1 MEFEDFIAIEEA
13 RANAFNLFSALFCQP
28 EDEVLRD
35 SGLFV
40 SLKKSFEILNIDKKG
55 CVEELEESLKGFT
68 ETELL
73 VEYAQLFVGPFKTLA
88 PPYSSIYLGG
98 DSVMTDDTIWVLEQ
112 YRKMGL
118 DFNMGVRD
126 LPDHVAVE
134 AEYLYYLIFNEV
146 KNLLDKKPVEAK
158 KFYDAQGDFLKG
170 HFNKWV
176 PGFCG
181 HGLKQTANNYYSAL
195 FRCLGFFTRS
205 AGLAEFPKS
214 MG

>member
-1 MEFEDFIAIEEA
+1 MGFEDFIAIEEA

-28 EDEVLRD
+28 EDEVLRG
-35 SGLFV
+35 SGLFA
-40 SLKKSFEILNIDKKG
+40 SLKKSFGILNIDNKG
-55 CVEELEESLKGFT
+55 CVEDLEKSLNSFT

-98 DSVMTDDTIWVLEQ
+98 DSVMTDDTIWVLNQ

-134 AEYLYYLIFNEV
+134 AEYLYYLIFNEI
-146 KNLLDKKPVEAK
+146 KSLLDKKPGEAK
-158 KFYDAQGDFLKG
+158 NFHDAQGIFLNE

-181 HGLKQTANNYYSAL
+181 HGLKQTDNDYYKAL
-195 FRCLGFFTRS
+195 FRCLDFFTRS
-205 AGLAEFPKS
+205 TGLVEFPKS